1 MKFFVDTADTDAIR
15 ELNELGM
22 VDGVTTNPSL
32 IHKSGRDI
40 KEVIAEIAA
49 MVPGPVSAE
58 TVATDAEGMIAEG
71 LELKKIG
78 ENIAIKAAGPLLLFR
93 VKVLELDQISD
104 RAALFEELLT
114 LNTSDLVHGAYGIS
128 EDAIVLTCTLQVEN
142 LDYNELQGVL
152 DDFSLALANHYEK
165 LSKFRVAT

>member
-1 MKFFVDTADTDAIR
+1 MRSR
-15 ELNELGM
+15 EDIESYLARAGVPYEVVGDNGM
-22 VDGVTTNPSL
+22 WLV
-32 IHKSGRDI
+32 RD
-40 KEVIAEIAA
+40 
-49 MVPGPVSAE
+49 SSQ
-58 TVATDAEGMIAEG
+58 
-71 LELKKIG
+71 G

-93 VKVLELDQISD
+93 VKVLELDEISD

-128 EDAIVLTCTLQVEN
+128 EGAVVLTCTLQIEN